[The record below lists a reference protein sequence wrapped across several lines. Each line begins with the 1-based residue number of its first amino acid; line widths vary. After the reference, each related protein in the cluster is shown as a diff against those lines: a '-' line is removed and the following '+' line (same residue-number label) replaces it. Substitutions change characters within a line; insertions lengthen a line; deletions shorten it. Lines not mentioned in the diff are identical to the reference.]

1 MSRSLKADF
10 CAQDNS
16 PDLAVNF
23 AYTLNQKRGF
33 LTVQD
38 YEILAQHLAILWPLY
53 RRGKGRSFAI
63 RFSRETLGKHYETA
77 CQALQNYAASLME
90 YVELFSSFN
99 GCIVYERPNRWTIK
113 DRSISLTHSTPVQE
127 AIERGRKTQLIRKSL
142 ILKWRTGKL
151 FPSYFSRAD
160 WRIIELIAKM
170 L

>member
-33 LTVQD
+33 LTIQD

>member
-1 MSRSLKADF
+1 MSRTLKADF
-10 CAQDNS
+10 CAQDKS

-23 AYTLNQKRGF
+23 AFTLNQKQGF

-53 RRGKGRSFAI
+53 RRGEGRSFAI

-77 CQALQNYAASLME
+77 CQTLQNYAASLME

-99 GCIVYERPNRWTIK
+99 GLIVYDRPRRWSIT
-113 DRSISLTHSTPVQE
+113 DRSISLTHSAPVQE

-142 ILKWRTGKL
+142 IRNWRKGKM
-151 FPSYFSRAD
+151 FPSYFRRAD